1 LLTKENLMTQM
12 QLSAKLISEIAR
24 TLKSARETKKEEM
37 ADIAYRIALSPS
49 QLRAI
54 ESENTAPFYSH
65 HYFLQAAQR
74 YAEALNITL
83 PTETESVQAPV
94 QRILPAE
101 NTPAAEPA
109 ATVIPT
115 AKPAAMTAATP
126 AANTTYQTAPAAATP
141 FKTDSA
147 ANSSF
152 IDTPPKKQRQS
163 VVEKKP
169 LRWAW
174 VGFAS
179 LIAILLGVIKI
190 GLQESPQT
198 LVAQAPAP
206 KSLANSPAA
215 PAIAA
220 ASPSV
225 VTPPETAPQKSA
237 PAATASPATASSAT
251 TTFAEATAAAAAAPT
266 TRVFVNGETDSYV
279 RSKAATWLQI
289 VATNGEKT
297 NLRIG
302 PDEQIDF
309 NAAKTAAVVF
319 GKPDAASVYVRGN
332 RINLEPFIEDPDR
345 RRALVIMREV
355 R

>member
-1 LLTKENLMTQM
+1 LLTKENLMTQI

-24 TLKSARETKKEEM
+24 TLKSAREAKKEEV

-65 HYFLQAAQR
+65 QYFLQAAQR
-74 YAEALNITL
+74 YAEALSITL
-83 PTETESVQAPV
+83 PTEILPVAVPV
-94 QRILPAE
+94 QTAPPTE
-101 NTPAAEPA
+101 NTPAAEPVVPSVA
-109 ATVIPT
+109 A
-115 AKPAAMTAATP
+115 AKPAV
-126 AANTTYQTAPAAATP
+126 ANTYQTASAAETP
-141 FKTDSA
+141 SA
-147 ANSSF
+147 ANSAVTSPV
-152 IDTPPKKQRQS
+152 IETPSTKHHQPLVK
-163 VVEKKP
+163 KKP

-198 LVAQAPAP
+198 LVAQVAQGPTP
-206 KSLANSPAA
+206 SSTAA
-215 PAIAA
+215 KP
-220 ASPSV
+220 
-225 VTPPETAPQKSA
+225 T
-237 PAATASPATASSAT
+237 PAATPAATPAT
-251 TTFAEATAAAAAAPT
+251 TTAATAAATAAP
-266 TRVFVNGETDSYV
+266 VNQVVVNGESDSYI
-279 RSKAATWLQI
+279 RSKASTWLQI
-289 VATNGEKT
+289 VATSGEKT
-297 NLRIG
+297 NLRIT

-319 GKPDAASVYVRGN
+319 GRPDATSVYVRGN
-332 RINLEPFIEDPDR
+332 RVNLEPFIEDPDR